1 MRDLNDQRNVQAV
14 IAIDGSEPEMAGMR
28 AAVLR
33 GGGSVLLPHGG
44 MHALTVLIKASAA
57 DAHAQRPEVLSVV
70 PNRQTLRTASTLET
84 ITGAL
89 TANLRSASTKTSYS
103 GLDGSGV
110 GIAVLDSGVMKVHS
124 ASLDGLNQPRVKRNV
139 TLLNNA
145 LANDNHSMQD
155 GNGHGTHVASVAA
168 GRGRAYSTGAPD
180 TTGIAPNANLYDVK
194 VLSDSGRA
202 RSAMRGKAS
211 SG

>member
-33 GGGSVLLPHGG
+33 GGGSVLLPRGG

-70 PNRQTLRTASTLET
+70 PNRQTLR
-84 ITGAL
+84 
-89 TANLRSASTKTSYS
+89 SASTKTSYS
-103 GLDGSGV
+103 GLDVSGV

-139 TLLNNA
+139 ILLNNA